1 MNETR
6 RKAVFL
12 DRDGTI
18 IEEVDFLSDPEQV
31 RLFPGTL
38 DALRNLRAAGFLIV
52 VLTNQSGVGR
62 GFFSEDSVN
71 AVHSRI
77 QELTA
82 NSIDAFYFCPHLPN
96 DGCDCRKPSDG
107 MVRSAV
113 SELGIDLDGS
123 WIVGDKRLD
132 VMTGSQAGIRSILVR
147 TGYGSDQENE
157 ARENSCFVA
166 DEIKQAAELILGSD
180 LNPTPD

>member
-6 RKAVFL
+6 QKAVFL

-18 IEEVDFLSDPEQV
+18 IEEVNFLSDPEQV

-52 VLTNQSGVGR
+52 VVTNQSGVGR
-62 GFFSEDSVN
+62 GFFNEDSVH
-71 AVHSRI
+71 AVHSKI

-96 DGCDCRKPSDG
+96 DGCECRKPSDG

-113 SELGIDLDGS
+113 YELGIDLDGS

-132 VMTGSQAGIRSILVR
+132 VLTGRQAGIRSILVR
-147 TGYGSDQENE
+147 TGYGSDHESE
-157 ARENSCFVA
+157 IGENSCFVA
-166 DEIKQAAELILGSD
+166 DEINQAAEFILKSE
-180 LNPTPD
+180 LNPTRD